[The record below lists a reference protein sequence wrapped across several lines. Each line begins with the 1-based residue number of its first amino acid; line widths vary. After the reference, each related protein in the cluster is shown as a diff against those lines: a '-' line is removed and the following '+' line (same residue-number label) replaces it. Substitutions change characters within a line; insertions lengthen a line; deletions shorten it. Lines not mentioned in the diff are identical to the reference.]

1 MIKQYFEKPIGRA
14 IETVIKADDRDNIST
29 EVTEYVVT
37 NEIGKK
43 IRDFFQ
49 SFFFV
54 FNTSRFHFF

>member
-1 MIKQYFEKPIGRA
+1 MIKKYFEKPIDRS

-43 IRDFFQ
+43 
-49 SFFFV
+49 S
-54 FNTSRFHFF
+54 